1 VQHTGGESIQ
11 LSTAF
16 SPTALPPESEAL
28 RANVRAF
35 LAAHLPAAPPHV
47 RARSWSGFDATF
59 SREMGRNGYIGLTLP
74 ATYGGGGADAF
85 ARFVL
90 IEELLSVGAPVAA
103 HWFADRQSAPLI
115 LRYGTEEQRL
125 RYLPAI
131 CRGEMFFCIG
141 MSEPNAGSDL
151 ASVQS
156 RATRE
161 DGGWVLNGSKIWTT
175 YAHKSHYMI
184 ALVRTRGAAT
194 DRQKGLSQFII
205 DLKLPGISIT
215 PIVDLNGDAHFCQ
228 VFFDQVALGED
239 ALVGEE
245 GDGWEQVNAELA
257 FERSGPERIYSA
269 NVLLD
274 CWVEQLRGRASAIDE
289 ARLGGLIARMAT
301 LRMMSV
307 AVTGQ
312 LVRGEKPSVEA
323 ALIKDL
329 GTTLEQDIP
338 LIVAESLTSDPG
350 SRVDPEIIR
359 TLAYVAQI
367 SPAYSLRGGTREILR
382 GMIARGLGLR

>member
-1 VQHTGGESIQ
+1 MIQ
-11 LSTAF
+11 LATAF
-16 SPTALPPESEAL
+16 PQVDLPAAAEAL
-28 RANVRAF
+28 RDDVRRF
-35 LAAHLPAAPPHV
+35 LAAHLPTTPPHV
-47 RARSWSGFDATF
+47 RARSWSAFDAEF
-59 SREMGRNGYIGLTLP
+59 SRAMGRNGWIGLTLP
-74 ATYGGGGADAF
+74 KIYGGGGRDAY

-90 IEELLSVGAPVAA
+90 VEELLSVGAPVAA
-103 HWFADRQSAPLI
+103 HWIADRQSAPLI
-115 LRYGTEEQRL
+115 LCYGSEEQRR

-151 ASVQS
+151 ASVQT
-156 RATRE
+156 RAFRE
-161 DGGWVLNGSKIWTT
+161 DGRWRISGAKIWTT

-184 ALVRTRGAAT
+184 ALVRTSGKTT
-194 DRQKGLSQFII
+194 DRHKGLSQFVI
-205 DLKLPGISIT
+205 DLGLPGISIA

-228 VFFDQVALGED
+228 VFFDQVLLGDD

-245 GDGWEQVNAELA
+245 GCGWEQVNAELA

-274 CWVEQLRGRASAIDE
+274 CWVEHLRRCPSADDE
-289 ARLGGLIARMAT
+289 TRLGGLIARMAT
-301 LRMMSV
+301 LREMSI
-307 AVTGQ
+307 AITGK
-312 LVRGEKPSVEA
+312 LARGEQPLVEA

-329 GTTLEQDIP
+329 GTTLEQEIP
-338 LIVAESLTSDPG
+338 SVVAQSLASDPG
-350 SRVDPEIIR
+350 SSVDPELIR

-382 GMIARGLGLR
+382 AVIARGLGLR

>member
-1 VQHTGGESIQ
+1 VIQ
-11 LSTAF
+11 LSTAI
-16 SPTALPPESEAL
+16 AQVRLPPEAEAL
-28 RANVRAF
+28 RDRVRAF
-35 LAAHLPAAPPHV
+35 LLVHLPSAPPHV
-47 RARSWSGFDATF
+47 RARSWSGFDAQF
-59 SREMGRNGYIGLTLP
+59 SRAMGRNGWIGLTLP
-74 ATYGGGGADAF
+74 TAYGGSGADAF

-115 LRYGTEEQRL
+115 LHYGSEEQRR

-131 CRGEMFFCIG
+131 CRGEIFFCIG

-151 ASVQS
+151 ASVQT
-156 RATRE
+156 RAVRTA
-161 DGGWVLNGSKIWTT
+161 GGWVLNGGKIWTT

-184 ALVRTRGAAT
+184 ALVRTVGTTA
-194 DRQKGLSQFII
+194 DRQKGLSQFIV
-205 DLKLPGISIT
+205 DLALPGISIS

-228 VFFDQVALGED
+228 VYFDQVLLGED

-245 GDGWEQVNAELA
+245 GCGWEQVNAELA

-274 CWVEQLRGRASAIDE
+274 CWAEYLRERPSAVDE
-289 ARLGGLIARMAT
+289 ARLGELLARMAT
-301 LRMMSV
+301 LREMSI
-307 AVTGQ
+307 AITGQ
-312 LVRGEKPSVEA
+312 LAHGEKPLLEA
-323 ALIKDL
+323 AMIKDL

-338 LIVAESLTSDPG
+338 STVAQSVASDPQ
-350 SRVDPEIIR
+350 SQVDPELIR